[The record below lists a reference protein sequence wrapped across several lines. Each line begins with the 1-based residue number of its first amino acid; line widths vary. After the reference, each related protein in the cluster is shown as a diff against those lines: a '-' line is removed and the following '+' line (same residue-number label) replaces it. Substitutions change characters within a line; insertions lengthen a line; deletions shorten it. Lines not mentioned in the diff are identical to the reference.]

1 LRRQLRGASH
11 DQPTDPERRRLE
23 DELSKRLLKACDESD
38 RAGYSTKSFRAS
50 LAKDGPVEAA
60 VSRVI
65 KSDPKTSG
73 FAALVELKRL
83 DLTGEAIALSGP
95 WKALFDPKVLDQ
107 ARKRLIENQR
117 PDLAKS

>member
-1 LRRQLRGASH
+1 MTSL
-11 DQPTDPERRRLE
+11 TDPERRRLE

-73 FAALVELKRL
+73 SLLWWNSSVW
-83 DLTGEAIALSGP
+83 I
-95 WKALFDPKVLDQ
+95 
-107 ARKRLIENQR
+107 
-117 PDLAKS
+117 

>member
-1 LRRQLRGASH
+1 MTSL
-11 DQPTDPERRRLE
+11 TDPERRRLE
-23 DELSKRLLKACDESD
+23 DELSKRLLKVCDESD

-73 FAALVELKRL
+73 SPLWWNSSVW
-83 DLTGEAIALSGP
+83 I
-95 WKALFDPKVLDQ
+95 
-107 ARKRLIENQR
+107 
-117 PDLAKS
+117 